1 MQKDPKVHKNYEKSV
16 LITLVLTV
24 FLLTFVEVPRSSAN
38 SSPNPF
44 TSQGQSWVNVPN
56 LDRIYLENF
65 GSSNR
70 DDANLRYVASGV
82 SCTFNSIFATGPFLT
97 PVDLNGSHCTQSGVS
112 YDPIN
117 DATRLG
123 ALPIGFAI
131 NFFGTTYSSL
141 WPSTNGGVYF
151 DSPQIQYE
159 DTLPHLAFSAGSSV
173 LFMLGADQVYRAN
186 KSNFWM
192 AQTTINSIPA
202 FVLSWEN
209 FDTWGNVNEKFSY
222 QLVILNYG
230 SGDFDA
236 WFNYDSL
243 ANFDNQFGY
252 QSPYF
257 LIDAKNDVTE
267 NSNVVVGAYSNTL
280 PSVCTYAFRHI
291 IGNPSNNP
299 LSTGFYFKLENNTAR
314 TISLW
319 TDSSCSTPLNFTSKN
334 NEATNGKAFY
344 EIYVDDSSRSI
355 GIGWSTYNQT
365 TKEISTTELVSNASV
380 SELINGGSDQIIAKS
395 LNTTTPGRFIIG
407 QRSGATT
414 MNVNSDTATSGNS
427 SADDGKWKIK
437 TDVES
442 DCVTKSFKINFDGG
456 SSHLD
461 KNALK
466 KIKNISSEITRCGFT
481 KVKLDGY
488 TSIDKQDSPNYKI
501 FRKNLSFARA
511 SKVEFSIKSNLK
523 NKYKSLNFQK
533 KALSE
538 KNPIKSNRSEE
549 TRPANRRVEVTLS
562 K

>member
-1 MQKDPKVHKNYEKSV
+1 MPNDSKIYINYKKSLFICLV
-16 LITLVLTV
+16 LSTFLIT
-24 FLLTFVEVPRSSAN
+24 FVGVPKSSAN
-38 SSPNPF
+38 TSPNSF
-44 TSQGQSWVNVPN
+44 TSQGQSWVNVPSAN
-56 LDRIYLENF
+56 RIYLENF

-82 SCTFNSIFATGPFLT
+82 SCTYNSISAIGPFLT

-117 DATRLG
+117 DSTRLG

-151 DSPQIQYE
+151 DSPRIQYE
-159 DTLPHLAFSAGSSV
+159 DTLPHLAFSAESSV

-209 FDTWGNVNEKFSY
+209 FDTWGNANEKFSY
-222 QLVILNYG
+222 QLVILDYG

-243 ANFDNQFGY
+243 SNFDNQFGY

-257 LIDAKNDVTE
+257 LVDAKNDVTA
-267 NSNVVVGAYSNTL
+267 NSNVVVGAYTNTL
-280 PSVCTYAFRHI
+280 PSVCTYAFRHLL
-291 IGNPSNNP
+291 GNPSNNP
-299 LSTGFYFKLENNTAR
+299 LSSGFYFKLENNTAR

-319 TDSSCSTPLNFTSKN
+319 SDSGCSTPLNFTSKN
-334 NEATNGKAFY
+334 NEVTNGKAFY

-365 TKEISTTELVSNASV
+365 TKEISTTELVSNSSV
-380 SELINGGSDQIIAKS
+380 SELIDGGSDQIITKS

-414 MNVNSDTATSGNS
+414 MNVNNDTASSGNS
-427 SADDGKWKIK
+427 STDDGSWKNK
-437 TDVES
+437 SSVES
-442 DCVTKSFKINFDGG
+442 DCVKKSFKINFDGG
-456 SSHLD
+456 SSSLD

-466 KIKNISSEITRCGFT
+466 KIKTITSEITKCGFT
-481 KVKLDGY
+481 RVRLDGY
-488 TSIDKQDSPNYKI
+488 TSIDKIDSPNYKI

-511 SKVEFSIKSNLK
+511 LKVESSIKSNLK
-523 NKYKSLNFQK
+523 NKYTSITFQR

-538 KNPIKSNRSEE
+538 KNPIKSNRTEK
-549 TRPANRRVEVTLS
+549 TRLANRRVEVTLS